1 MPELTESEKT
11 FCFEK
16 WHFGTISIVS
26 GLIIYIV
33 IRLLYVPRIKRK
45 IDFLNSGQVKSCTS
59 LDKLIARIERRL
71 GLVMEN
77 NNNKN
82 IVLAEEKV
90 ALEEHNFV
98 NQELEKEEDKKDGS
112 ETPEMRICFKELQA
126 FSACFDAFAHGGNDV
141 G

>member
-1 MPELTESEKT
+1 
-11 FCFEK
+11 
-16 WHFGTISIVS
+16 
-26 GLIIYIV
+26 
-33 IRLLYVPRIKRK
+33 
-45 IDFLNSGQVKSCTS
+45 
-59 LDKLIARIERRL
+59 
-71 GLVMEN
+71 MEN

-141 G
+141 GWAIQLLFLFCIYLFESITKMEVYIFCRQNLLQKWEGGNEQYK